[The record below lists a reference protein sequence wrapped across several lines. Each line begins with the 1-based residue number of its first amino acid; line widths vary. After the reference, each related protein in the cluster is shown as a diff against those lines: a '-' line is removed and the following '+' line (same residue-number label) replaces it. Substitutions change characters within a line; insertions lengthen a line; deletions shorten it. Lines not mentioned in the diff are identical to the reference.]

1 MYFCKFKLH
10 QHQPNSMINK
20 IQIENFKSIQKMDL
34 ELRPINVLI
43 GANGVGKSNFIGFFK
58 LLKNIYDENLQRYV
72 AEEGGADNLLYCG
85 LNVSEILRG
94 FLEFDEMMQY
104 TFILEST
111 IEGSLYFKFERT
123 RYQDDF
129 SHLGWKR
136 FQDYHKESLLKT
148 QSEKNYLYTQKYL
161 ESFKVFHF
169 HDTSKTAK
177 IKQKGNTNDNRFLRE
192 QGENLAAYLYY
203 LQERHPKVLKKI
215 EMTVRSVAPFF
226 GGFNLSP
233 DRINED
239 FIRLE
244 WNEKGIDKY
253 FNASHLSDGTLRFMA
268 LATLL
273 LQPEPPKVII
283 IDEPELG
290 LHPFAI
296 NKLASLIKKA
306 AVHTQII
313 ISTQSVN
320 LVDNF
325 SPEDIITVDRKD
337 GQSVFNRHETED
349 LKGWLENYTIGDLW
363 EKNVIGAVV

>member
-1 MYFCKFKLH
+1 
-10 QHQPNSMINK
+10 MINK
-20 IQIENFKSIQKMDL
+20 IQIQNFKSIQKMDL

-58 LLKNIYDENLQRYV
+58 LLKNISNENLQQYV
-72 AEEGGADNLLYCG
+72 AEEGGADNILFCG
-85 LNVSEILRG
+85 AKVSDYLNGNIQ
-94 FLEFDEMMQY
+94 FK
-104 TFILEST
+104 ESNRYYFQLFT
-111 IEGSLYFKFERT
+111 NQEDRFYFKKEGT
-123 RYQDDF
+123 QYKMTWGD
-129 SHLGWKR
+129 KR
-136 FQDYHKESLLKT
+136 WDNVEIPNNGHFESLLQK
-148 QSEKNYLYTQKYL
+148 QSGGRYPWTTNYLV
-161 ESFKVFHF
+161 SFKIFHF

-177 IKQKGNTNDNRFLRE
+177 IKLKGNLNDNYFLRE

-203 LQERHPKVLKKI
+203 LQNWHPKTLKKI

-226 GGFNLSP
+226 GSFNLSP

-273 LQPEPPKVII
+273 LQPKPPEVII

-296 NKLASLIKKA
+296 NKLAGLIKKA
-306 AVHTQII
+306 SAHTQII

-337 GQSVFNRHETED
+337 GQTIFNRHETED
-349 LKGWLENYTIGDLW
+349 LTDWLENYTIGDLW
-363 EKNVIGAVV
+363 EKNVIGGRPIAI

>member
-1 MYFCKFKLH
+1 
-10 QHQPNSMINK
+10 
-20 IQIENFKSIQKMDL
+20 MDL

-58 LLKNIYDENLQRYV
+58 LLKNIYDENLQGYL
-72 AEEGGADNLLYCG
+72 ADEAGADNLLYCG
-85 LNVSEILRG
+85 LKISD
-94 FLEFDEMMQY
+94 FLKGRIEFD
-104 TFILEST
+104 ST
-111 IEGSLYFKFERT
+111 NAYSFELDLDIENSLYVKI
-123 RYQDDF
+123 
-129 SHLGWKR
+129 
-136 FQDYHKESLLKT
+136 DYAEFYT
-148 QSEKNYLYTQKYL
+148 DYGFWSEKVATTNKHESKLKRIYGGIYYWVKNYMKT
-161 ESFKVFHF
+161 FKIFHF

-177 IKQKGNTNDNRFLRE
+177 IKQKGDINDNHFLRE

-203 LQERHPKVLKKI
+203 LQERHPKTLKKI

-226 GGFNLSP
+226 GSFNLSP

-273 LQPEPPKVII
+273 LQPKPPEVII

-296 NKLASLIKKA
+296 NKLAGLIKKA
-306 AVHTQII
+306 SAHTQII

-337 GQSVFNRHETED
+337 GQTIFNRHETED
-349 LKGWLENYTIGDLW
+349 LTDWLENYTIGDLW
-363 EKNVIGAVV
+363 EKNVIGGRP

>member
-1 MYFCKFKLH
+1 
-10 QHQPNSMINK
+10 
-20 IQIENFKSIQKMDL
+20 
-34 ELRPINVLI
+34 VLI

-58 LLKNIYDENLQRYV
+58 LLKNIYDENLQHYV
-72 AEEGGADNLLYCG
+72 AEEGGAENLLYNG
-85 LNVSEILRG
+85 LKKSY
-94 FLEFDEMMQY
+94 FLDCNIEFDNLKGYDLMLLY
-104 TFILEST
+104 NSNNDNFIVAF
-111 IEGSLYFKFERT
+111 EGIQVNSIRSFSKEYLKDFKI
-123 RYQDDF
+123 
-129 SHLGWKR
+129 
-136 FQDYHKESLLKT
+136 
-148 QSEKNYLYTQKYL
+148 
-161 ESFKVFHF
+161 FHF

-177 IKQKGNTNDNRFLRE
+177 VKQKGNINDNYFLRE

-203 LQERHPKVLKKI
+203 LQERHPKTLKKI

-239 FIRLE
+239 YIRLE
-244 WNEKGIDKY
+244 WNEKGVDKY

-296 NKLASLIKKA
+296 NKLAGLIKKA
-306 AVHTQII
+306 SVHTQII

-337 GQSVFNRHETED
+337 GQSVFTRHETENLTD
-349 LKGWLENYTIGDLW
+349 WLENYTIGDLW
-363 EKNVIGAVV
+363 EKNVIGGRPAVN